1 MRALSFILGI
11 LTLLGAVAA
20 AQNTFS
26 ITTRAQNTAARSVD
40 LSGDDLAID
49 ELPMAP
55 SAAVSSSR
63 DTKTDPAALPA
74 APSTTQQQ
82 VQHERFLERID
93 VAPDLQ
99 PRLSAQDKFQIFVAD
114 SQSPFTFAAAGF
126 SAGLAQATNSTP
138 GFGQGWSAYGS
149 RYRVALADS
158 ESSAFF
164 SKFLIPMLARQDPR
178 FKRNGREAFLPRLFD
193 ALSQIAETVDDDGD
207 PQFNYSQ
214 VLGTVLSA
222 SIANAYYPA
231 QSRGFG
237 RTANRA
243 VHGLGG
249 AAGAN
254 VLREFW
260 PDVKRML
267 FRHRKVNEREIEA
280 LSWHSGSQPSI
291 TPQR

>member
-20 AQNTFS
+20 AQNNDSVTAG
-26 ITTRAQNTAARSVD
+26 AQNTAALSAGV
-40 LSGDDLAID
+40 SGDELPID

-63 DTKTDPAALPA
+63 DTQADPAALPS
-74 APSTTQQQ
+74 APSTTQQE
-82 VQHERFLERID
+82 VQHQRFLERID
-93 VAPDLQ
+93 VAPDAP
-99 PRLSAQDKFQIFVAD
+99 PRLTAQDKFQIFVAD
-114 SQSPFTFAAAGF
+114 SQSPFTFAAAGL
-126 SAGLAQATNSTP
+126 SAGLAQATNTAP

-207 PQFNYSQ
+207 PAFNYSQ
-214 VLGTVLSA
+214 VLGTVVSA

-254 VLREFW
+254 VVREFW
-260 PDVKRML
+260 PDLKRM
-267 FRHRKVNEREIEA
+267 FIRHRKVSEREVEA
-280 LSWHSGSQPSI
+280 LSWHTGTQPSI